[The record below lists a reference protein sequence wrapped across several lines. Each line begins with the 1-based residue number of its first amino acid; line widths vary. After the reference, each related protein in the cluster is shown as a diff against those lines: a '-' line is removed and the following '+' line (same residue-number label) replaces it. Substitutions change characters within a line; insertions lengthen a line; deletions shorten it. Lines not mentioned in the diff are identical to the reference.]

1 MEKSAKR
8 LSSIFSL
15 GSNSTIPETSVASS
29 HTSSSRHPSKA
40 SRGASPTRSPA
51 RLPYLSTDIRGST
64 STPNLRNG
72 HSPTHQS
79 PFLTPTLD
87 PGRSSTP
94 DDARL
99 FQPLDT
105 LKPLPNRID
114 SPGTSRPSSRASSRG
129 GSRPAS
135 PIKFRPWTPNQEQR
149 QLSKRRSWLPGRSSR
164 PESQDAG
171 AMGIPQAWILTAA
184 PQEKPAYDLLPL
196 ANFQKVNSLTRFCDD
211 SG

>member
-79 PFLTPTLD
+79 PFLTPTLE